1 VTSGVSVERAG
12 GPGGRLAR
20 ILSTVGVSVLR
31 SWRRAVYVWQRSLQL
46 RVITATLAL
55 SVVVVS
61 LLGVTLTRQ
70 ITEDLLKQEVESAV
84 DYAAAGNQ
92 QAQQQLNALAD
103 EIDQRSREQM
113 VRDLAATGGLEGP
126 GVVIQRPRGGAIAST
141 SPRPADSTI
150 SEELQEVIEEDPAQ
164 LYWAYTTIEYLNG
177 DPSVPGMVVGG
188 QVTASTGAAEERYG
202 LYYVFSLSETEQTL
216 GVIRTALWTAGLLV
230 VLLLGAIAG
239 LVTRQVV
246 TPVRMAANIAGR
258 FSAGRLSERM
268 AVRGKDDI
276 SKLATSF
283 NQMAGSLQKQ
293 IAELEELSRIQ
304 QQFASDVSHEL
315 RTPLTTVRMAADVLH
330 ESREDFDPVVQ
341 RAAELLQAQLDRFE
355 VLLSD
360 LLEISRFDAGVAVLN
375 AESVDL
381 RDLVYSVSDSCS
393 QIAGRK
399 GSETR
404 LDMPPEPCMA
414 EIDERRIER
423 VLRNLV
429 VNAIEHGEGRDI
441 VVKVAAN
448 DQAVAVGVRDYGVGL
463 KPGEASLV
471 FHRFW
476 RADPA
481 RARSTG
487 GTGLGL
493 AISLEDARLHGGWL
507 QAWGEPGGGSH
518 FLLTLPR
525 TAGADIVASPLPL
538 MPHDAVLDS
547 RLSGVGS
554 PYQRVADD
562 EIDGWATEPL
572 DLTAEVSAHAEAV
585 DGESAPSE
593 PTVDGATDLVGD
605 AAAAEPPDPAGPDS
619 DATFEIRD
627 DAAEQG
633 TDRPGSGATSEVPD
647 EASATGTDEA
657 DAQTSAETRE
667 ESVEVRGA

>member
-1 VTSGVSVERAG
+1 MTSGVSVERAG

-20 ILSTVGVSVLR
+20 ALSTAGVHVLR
-31 SWRRAVYVWQRSLQL
+31 AWRRVVYVWQRSLQL
-46 RVITATLAL
+46 RVVAATLTL
-55 SVVVVS
+55 SFAVVA
-61 LLGVTLTRQ
+61 LLGITLTRQ
-70 ITEDLLKQEVESAV
+70 ITDDLLKQQLDTAV
-84 DYAAAGNQ
+84 PYAVAGIG
-92 QAQQQLNALAD
+92 QAQQQLNNLAD
-103 EIDQRSREQM
+103 EPDHADRVQIVE
-113 VRDLAATGGLEGP
+113 DLAAQDGEGGP
-126 GVVIQRPRGGAIAST
+126 AVVMLRPDGGTAAT
-141 SPRPADSTI
+141 TTPQPADSTFPADLRARI
-150 SEELQEVIEEDPAQ
+150 QEEPDQ
-164 LYWAYTTIEYLNG
+164 LWWAYTTIEFLPGLGGEQLENQ
-177 DPSVPGMVVGG
+177 PGMVVGG
-188 QVTASTGAAEERYG
+188 QVRAPVGAAEEIFE
-202 LYYVFSLSETEQTL
+202 LYYVFSLEETEQTL
-216 GVIRTALWTAGLLV
+216 GIVRTALWTAGLLV

-246 TPVRMAANIAGR
+246 TPVRMAASIAGR

-268 AVRGKDDI
+268 TVRGKDDM
-276 SKLATSF
+276 SKLAMSF

-355 VLLSD
+355 ALLSD

-375 AESVDL
+375 AESVDM
-381 RDLVYSVSDSCS
+381 RDLVYSVTDSCN
-393 QIAGRK
+393 QLAGRR
-399 GSETR
+399 GSEVR
-404 LDMPPEPCMA
+404 IEIPAEPCVA

-429 VNAIEHGEGRDI
+429 INAIEHGEGRD
-441 VVKVAAN
+441 VVVRVVAN
-448 DQAVAVGVRDYGVGL
+448 DQAVAVGIRDYGVGL

-481 RARSTG
+481 RARTTG

-525 TAGADIVASPLPL
+525 TAGDDIVASPLPL
-538 MPHDAVLDS
+538 IPHDAMDDS
-547 RLSGVGS
+547 GLSGVGS

-562 EIDGWATEPL
+562 ATDGWSAEPL
-572 DLTAEVSAHAEAV
+572 DLTEEVMSGAAGAANADRDTTDAD
-585 DGESAPSE
+585 DGDQDES
-593 PTVDGATDLVGD
+593 TGD
-605 AAAAEPPDPAGPDS
+605 AATAAAFDVDVPDPHATFEVADEATAPDAAEPDPDEPD
-619 DATFEIRD
+619 T
-627 DAAEQG
+627 
-633 TDRPGSGATSEVPD
+633 PGDVPD
-647 EASATGTDEA
+647 D
-657 DAQTSAETRE
+657 
-667 ESVEVRGA
+667 SVEVRRA